1 VDILKRLKELKEE
14 YKKDGFIIDGVF
26 GSFAR
31 GEKNFNDIDLL
42 YHVEKKFIE
51 KYRGFIV
58 FKRLEE
64 IKRALS
70 NELGKEVDLAPI
82 NNLSKTAKKYIFK
95 ELKGI

>member
-1 VDILKRLKELKEE
+1 MDILKRLKELKEE